1 MPVFVIA
8 EAAGR
13 GPSVIPCF
21 VRVVDATEKF
31 GIQGFR
37 GIRFHGKIQWPPSIF
52 TELLCPEL
60 LACLSPYLAPLLAK
74 PLLHNTPDGN
84 WDECRGG
91 TVPYDRSSGCTRLVR
106 DFGQKEVRH
115 YDSFGRPGSL
125 YVDAAFRFLKD
136 ELNRLRSVGVEGLP
150 VNLDEWSRDNRAAMP
165 LQANGF
171 DCGMFVIVD
180 ANFLSLLHDRSNG
193 SCLPI

>member
-74 PLLHNTPDGN
+74 PLLHNTQTAIGTNAEVAQYRTTAAPVV
-84 WDECRGG
+84 RG
-91 TVPYDRSSGCTRLVR
+91 
-106 DFGQKEVRH
+106 
-115 YDSFGRPGSL
+115 
-125 YVDAAFRFLKD
+125 
-136 ELNRLRSVGVEGLP
+136 
-150 VNLDEWSRDNRAAMP
+150 
-165 LQANGF
+165 
-171 DCGMFVIVD
+171 
-180 ANFLSLLHDRSNG
+180 
-193 SCLPI
+193 

>member
-52 TELLCPEL
+52 TEHWC
-60 LACLSPYLAPLLAK
+60 LAV
-74 PLLHNTPDGN
+74 T
-84 WDECRGG
+84 
-91 TVPYDRSSGCTRLVR
+91 
-106 DFGQKEVRH
+106 DFVLKEVRY

-150 VNLDEWSRDNRAAMP
+150 VNLDEWFRDNRAAMP
-165 LQANGF
+165 LQDNGF
-171 DCGMFVIVD
+171 DCGMFVVVV
-180 ANFLSLLHDRSNG
+180 ANFLSHHLALDFTGADMAFFRQRVTLNLVRAFG
-193 SCLPI
+193 ECAK

>member
-106 DFGQKEVRH
+106 SVVR
-115 YDSFGRPGSL
+115 
-125 YVDAAFRFLKD
+125 
-136 ELNRLRSVGVEGLP
+136 
-150 VNLDEWSRDNRAAMP
+150 
-165 LQANGF
+165 
-171 DCGMFVIVD
+171 
-180 ANFLSLLHDRSNG
+180 
-193 SCLPI
+193 